1 MGVGRFL
8 FRMVGKVIARP
19 VYRKIAAFHELTKD
33 PATVQKA
40 LLERIIQTQ
49 AGTAFGRDHGFSS
62 IRTID
67 DYRRQVAINPYE
79 NLAPYIH
86 RMMKGEV
93 NALVADPAVLMFA
106 LTSGTTAARKH
117 IPITQ
122 SYLDDYRHGWNIW
135 GLTGMKAHPAIK
147 LRPVMQLVGDPEEYR
162 TEAGIPC
169 GNLSGF
175 TAQVQKRII
184 RFLYSVPA
192 ISGKIK
198 DSQARYYVA
207 LRFSVPRRVGMLST
221 ANPSTLVALAR
232 VMDAEKENLIR
243 DIRDGTLN
251 PKLDLPA
258 EARAALTSKA
268 KKKDPACAQKLE
280 EAIRRD
286 GALLPSAVWPADTIL
301 LGCWTGGSVGPYLRQ
316 LPRYYANTPVR
327 DIGLL
332 ASEGRFT
339 IPIEDNNPA
348 GVLDIASHYFEFIP
362 ESEIDSPKPTV
373 LAAHEVRE
381 GGSYF
386 ILPTTRAGLYR
397 YHISD
402 LVRVAGFHHKTP
414 LIEFLGKGNRFA
426 NLTGEKLS
434 EHHVTRAIDQS
445 ARKAGQPISAY
456 SMAPCWDDAQ
466 PYYGLFIE
474 DQDTANAERLKD
486 FLEDLD
492 RALGEQNI
500 EYAAKRDS
508 GRLGPVRVEVLPP
521 GTWQRWDR
529 ERLAQSGGSP
539 EQYKHPC
546 LIGDLN
552 FRQSMPVLREIAAG
566 EPASVLVG

>member
-19 VYRKIAAFHELTKD
+19 VYRRIAAFHESTKN
-33 PATVQKA
+33 PQELQLA
-40 LLERIIQTQ
+40 LLKKIIATQ
-49 AGTAFGRDHGFSS
+49 ASTGFGRDHGFAN
-62 IRTID
+62 IQTLA

-79 NLAPYIH
+79 NLSPYIQ
-86 RMMKGEV
+86 RMMKGEIS
-93 NALVADPAVLMFA
+93 ALVADPAVLMFA

-175 TAQVQKRII
+175 TAQIQKRII

-192 ISGKIK
+192 ITGKIK
-198 DSQARYYVA
+198 DSTTRYYVA
-207 LRFSVPRRVGMLST
+207 LRFSMPRRVGMLSS
-221 ANPSTLVALAR
+221 ANPSTLIALAR
-232 VMDAEKENLIR
+232 VMDQEKESLIR

-251 PKLDLPA
+251 PKLDLPS
-258 EARAALTSKA
+258 EIRTKLSKKLKPDPVTAAKF
-268 KKKDPACAQKLE
+268 DE
-280 EAIRRD
+280 FVRRE
-286 GALLPSAVWPADTIL
+286 GVLRPSAVWPSDTIL

-316 LPRYYANTPVR
+316 LPRYYADTPVR

-348 GVLDIASHYFEFIP
+348 GVLDIASHFFEFIP
-362 ESEIDSPKPTV
+362 ESEIDSPQPTV
-373 LAAHEVRE
+373 LQAHEVRE
-381 GGSYF
+381 GGSYY

-402 LVRVAGFHHKTP
+402 LVRVAGFHNKTP

-434 EHHVTRAIDQS
+434 EHHVTQAMDLTAAQVR
-445 ARKAGQPISAY
+445 QPISAY
-456 SMAPCWDDAQ
+456 ALAPCWDDAQ
-466 PYYGLFIE
+466 PYYGLF
-474 DQDTANAERLKD
+474 
-486 FLEDLD
+486 LEESDVNNPELLGRFVYLLD
-492 RALGEQNI
+492 KSLGEQNI

-508 GRLGPVRVEVLPP
+508 GRLGSVRVEVLPA
-521 GTWQRWDR
+521 GCWQRWDR
-529 ERLAQSGGSP
+529 ERLTKSGGSP

-546 LIGDLN
+546 LIGDVS
-552 FRQSMPVLREIAAG
+552 FKQSMPVLREITPRSENG
-566 EPASVLVG
+566 LLVGV